1 MIKLLFTLFAL
12 FLLGCSDIDDTSR
25 AKKSHYVSPSI
36 NYKGQFRKGYTRKP
50 VSTKPSAIR
59 NQARSKYYYQTRGK
73 YRRKNKNR

>member
-1 MIKLLFTLFAL
+1 MFKLLCTLL
-12 FLLGCSDIDDTSR
+12 LLGCSDNEETSR

-50 VSTKPSAIR
+50 VSTKASAIR

-73 YRRKNKNR
+73 YRRNKKSK

>member
-1 MIKLLFTLFAL
+1 MFKLLFTLL
-12 FLLGCSDIDDTSR
+12 LLGCSDNEETSR

-50 VSTKPSAIR
+50 VSTKASAIR

-73 YRRKNKNR
+73 YRRNKKSK